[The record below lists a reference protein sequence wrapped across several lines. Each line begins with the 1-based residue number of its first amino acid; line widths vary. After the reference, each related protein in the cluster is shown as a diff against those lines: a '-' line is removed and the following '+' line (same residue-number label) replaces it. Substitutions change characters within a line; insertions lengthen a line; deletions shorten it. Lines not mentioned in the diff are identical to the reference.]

1 MGGLWLH
8 LAACPPTPQN
18 CPGSFDRRG
27 RLCLQGGGSERIP
40 ALRCGGEDDS
50 PAPPPQLSRSR
61 RAPCLPV
68 CVSVSPCPRK
78 ATPGAPAPHL
88 PSASPQALGNFG
100 RALPGPMATPAQI
113 SGLGRRG
120 AVPASSSPARGGDR
134 RASSVRNGVAAETP
148 VCVRVSRGRD
158 GVSVLSVHFN
168 HV

>member
-1 MGGLWLH
+1 MRGSPRF
-8 LAACPPTPQN
+8 AAEVRTTAQPLLRN
-18 CPGSFDRRG
+18 FPGS
-27 RLCLQGGGSERIP
+27 
-40 ALRCGGEDDS
+40 A
-50 PAPPPQLSRSR
+50 A
-61 RAPCLPV
+61 LPV
-68 CVSVSPCPRK
+68 CVSVSPCPRM